1 MRPQFMRMAQQVAER
16 NLPGSRVLI
25 RKAVATLLSS
35 VLVLQPILLHAQSIT
50 PEASGSPSYRP
61 NIGAA
66 PNGVPLIDIVGPNSQ
81 GLSHNKYSNFNVGT
95 PGVILNNFDGEVGT
109 SKLGGATPGN
119 PNLTGKGSATVI
131 LNEVTSQNR
140 TALNGPTEVFGGRA
154 DVIIANPNGIT
165 CDGCGFINTPRA
177 TLTTGAPDIG
187 ADGSLNGFRVSNGDV
202 TFGRNG
208 ANFASGDGS
217 VDLFDVVS
225 RTIQIDGTI
234 YGHDLRLTAGQ
245 SKFDYA
251 TGEATALD
259 PNAGGPEFAIDG
271 SALGAMQA
279 GRIKM
284 VVTDKGA
291 GVRMRGDMA
300 ANTGELTLS
309 ADGKISIGKAS
320 GKGVNVSS
328 GQKVSVARVTSG
340 KAASLKG
347 KNGVAVETIDADE
360 GILIDGGI
368 GFVDATGMLSSGSDI
383 EIRAD
388 GTLQLQKTAA
398 SGPMTFLSR
407 AGSISVS
414 DTVTSGAALSLSA
427 SSGSVSGTNLLSKG
441 DIALLSGLDLGFSGL
456 VRSEGS
462 IQATAGTGIQYGGM
476 EANSS
481 VALSTLAG
489 VISLDKRTA
498 AGSDLR
504 IHQKAID
511 LSANRADLAAAG
523 TLFLDADTINLAN
536 SAMTFGGFDLAS
548 TYATNLTGTQLN
560 AVVSGGSG
568 TGNVSVSANGISI
581 NSATKLLAEKD
592 LTVTVPE
599 IQNSGQLAAGGDLR
613 INASGNLTNSATGL
627 IYAGDDA
634 VLYVGGV
641 LANNEGA
648 IIARDGLAIAGDSSG
663 TRTAKVINRSGLMS
677 ADQNLTIMTSN
688 LINEKVV
695 TPTYNTVGTSSTVD
709 AAYNTYSTGPYSGSG
724 PFVMYNG
731 VRFSVRFPSQ
741 HLYRE
746 VSEDRLTSAGSAQS
760 VIKAGGD
767 LSINTVDMSNS
778 YSSIEAGSGLQVVGT
793 GTLTNNGLQ
802 LQRKNSVYCNDPS
815 GCVYYPDVKVEWTE
829 TKSTGDTGGWEGSWT
844 YSVPRPNP
852 YGTRDASKDVGPGR
866 TVQSVESIGGVP
878 ATIRSGGVL
887 DIQGFA
893 TVNNSA
899 IAGSIADHVAVGAFT
914 PSTDP
919 TAVLN
924 NLTAAGALFTLG
936 TIPTPQAGGF
946 GGTIPEQSFLYETR
960 AAFVD
965 VSKFYGSSYFLNR
978 IGYQPDR
985 KVTFLGDAYFENQYI
1000 EQQHR
1005 LATGSGFTGKDSV
1018 SEIKQLLDNGAS
1030 YLGSRPRTFGEP
1042 LTAEEIAQLTQPIV
1056 IYVRQTV
1063 NGAEVLAPVLY
1074 LASNADRQSTAAG
1087 AVIAGNQVSVDA
1099 GLFANSGMVAS
1110 NQNLAVAASSVSSV
1124 SGTFASGGNMS
1135 IRGTDSVLLA
1145 NAKVNA
1151 SGNLALTSNGDIN
1164 ISAAERTTTTVFGGK
1179 RSSTTVV
1186 RTTSLGSE
1194 VSAGGSVMAQAGGNL
1209 NVLGSDINAG
1219 GTVGLKA
1226 AGDITIAEAQN
1237 LTTIDSVSR
1246 KKGGLFGSKKESK
1259 SHSETS
1265 TTVSSSIMG
1274 DKGISIESGS
1284 DTSISAS
1291 TLVAGTDK
1299 EKADIDV
1306 KAGGDIVVA
1315 SGKDTSSYNESSSS
1329 KGLFSKKSSSQQRY
1343 DENTAASQLYASGN
1357 INLKADEN
1365 AVISGSGINAG
1376 GNVGIEGN
1384 SVALLGAQ
1392 EQHASASSSK
1402 KSGLFAGSGG
1412 GFFSLWGK
1420 NEKEKSQA
1428 TELNSGTRV
1437 TGGTDVT
1444 LKARDTDVN
1453 IIGSSI
1459 MTGRDL
1465 TLEAARDVN
1474 VTPGAESSASLE
1486 KQRRSGFGFSF
1497 SSGDGSVS
1505 IGLGYGKSLDQTQQS
1520 SETNAKSVLFAGRDV
1535 SVSADRDANLQA
1547 AKATAAGSVTIDAK
1561 NNVNLLSAIDT
1572 TNYEHIHQE
1581 LFAGISLNLQ
1591 SKLLGVGQSLVAA
1604 GESMGGENGAYSIAP
1619 AALAAYRAYKALNN
1633 GGAAPSLSLTIGGT
1647 SQKTTQTASNST
1659 PVVTEIQSGSSTSIK
1674 AQDGSI
1680 AGHGVQIAA
1689 GAGLSSAS
1697 SGSVLLSAGKDIS
1710 LEGAKGS
1717 QSFNAHSTS
1726 ASASI
1731 GIDLTNGGPVGNAAY
1746 GKTKIGSETT
1756 FEVNSHVSGTGAV
1769 ALNSGN
1775 DTSLKG
1781 AVVSGNTVIANVGG
1795 DLKVESPQD
1804 TSTYRETG
1812 VSASGGFGAGGLSGG
1827 VSKSNVKGDYANVTE
1842 QSGFVAGSD
1851 GYHVSVGG
1859 GVDLKGGVI
1868 ASTAEK
1874 EKNSLTADHL
1884 TYSDVENTSKAS
1896 ASRVGVNLGPTG
1908 IPVPVVGQP
1917 VEEEDHGVA
1926 RATLTPG
1933 NLSLANQ
1940 TQDLA
1945 SLNTDL
1951 SNANSQVDPLH
1962 IARLKAKQQSA
1973 AALSELLNSG
1983 IGDLSEKLGLEEGS
1997 LAKTSLHT
2005 FAAAFVAATVG
2016 GDIGS
2021 AALAGALSEIA
2032 NGALQ
2037 DVLKA
2042 DPSLTPMQKS
2052 AITQWV
2058 AALVGAVA
2066 GGQAG
2071 AAAALDNV
2079 NHNFL
2084 THKQVEDLEEELRSC
2099 EASSDPA
2106 SCKTAVSTKY
2116 SQLDFEQEKQLDA
2129 CRSRECVE
2137 NLLGD
2142 LKDNPRLAYLD
2153 VLKLQELG
2161 VNEQLAQRL
2170 LAYQVMERWVTGD
2183 ATTFEQ
2189 RIMDV
2194 AAGVG
2199 YCEDHGGSNG
2209 CFLAGQAARYMS
2221 STVQEIA
2228 FGALGLPFAA
2238 AQSVQFRKI
2247 TTSDGKSVL
2256 VPDGYRP
2263 LSGAGAAGNDV
2274 GGLPA
2279 GFARVL
2285 DRDGNIV
2292 IADSRGNI
2300 FDSIDAL
2307 PVPTGQFSGKYNSN
2321 PKHDQVRPGVS
2332 PQPTN
2337 GETMLSQSVPV
2348 GGNSSARI
2356 GYDKGAREIV
2366 VFRKDSEST
2375 YHGYAVP
2382 AWNELRQSEKNALIR
2397 AGLFTSKGRPIE

>member
-35 VLVLQPILLHAQSIT
+35 VLVLQPILLQAQSIT

-81 GLSHNKYSNFNVGT
+81 GLSHNKYGNFNVGT

-140 TALNGPTEVFGGRA
+140 TALTGPTEVFGGRA

-202 TFGRNG
+202 TLGRNG

-251 TGEATALD
+251 TGVATALD

-320 GKGVNVSS
+320 GKGVSMSS

-347 KNGVAVETIDADE
+347 KNGVAVVTIDADE

-398 SGPMTFLSR
+398 SGPMTLLSR

-456 VRSEGS
+456 VRSEGN
-462 IQATAGTGIQYGGM
+462 IQATALTGIQYGGM
-476 EANSS
+476 EANGS

-536 SAMTFGGFDLAS
+536 STMTFGGFDLAS
-548 TYATNLTGTQLN
+548 TYATDLTGTQFN

-568 TGNVSVSANGISI
+568 TGTISVSANGVAM
-581 NSATKLLAEKD
+581 NSATKLLAEQN
-592 LTVTVPE
+592 LTLTVPE

-627 IYAGDDA
+627 IYAGEDA
-634 VLYVGGV
+634 ALFVGGV
-641 LANNEGA
+641 LANTEGA
-648 IIARDGLAIAGDSSG
+648 IIARGDLTIAGDSNG
-663 TRTAKVINRSGLMS
+663 TRTTKVINRSGLIS
-677 ADQNLTIMTSN
+677 AENDFAILTSN
-688 LINEKVV
+688 LINERA
-695 TPTYNTVGTSSTVD
+695 TAPTYSTIRISSAVD
-709 AAYNTYSTGPYSGSG
+709 SAYNTYSVGAYGGSG
-724 PFVMYNG
+724 PFI
-731 VRFSVRFPSQ
+731 Q
-741 HLYRE
+741 HNQTKYGIGFASPHVYRE
-746 VSEDRLTSAGSAQS
+746 VSEDRLTSAGSAES
-760 VIKAGGD
+760 LIKAGGNLAIDTID
-767 LSINTVDMSNS
+767 LSNS
-778 YSSIEAGSGLQVVGT
+778 YSSIEAGTGIKLTGLGT
-793 GTLTNNGLQ
+793 MTNAGVQ
-802 LQRKNSVYCNDPS
+802 LQRTSTVTCNDGG
-815 GCVYYPDVKVEWTE
+815 GCGHYAPIYYRWEETRPRGGDSSDVKTVGHSFAT
-829 TKSTGDTGGWEGSWT
+829 
-844 YSVPRPNP
+844 NP
-852 YGTRDASKDVGPGR
+852 FGIRDPSKDIGPGR
-866 TVQSVESIGGVP
+866 TIQSAESIGGVP
-878 ATIRSGGVL
+878 ATIRSGGAL
-887 DIQGFA
+887 DIEGFA

-899 IAGSIADHVAVGAFT
+899 MAGSIADHIVAGVFT

-919 TAVLN
+919 TSVLN

-936 TIPTPQAGGF
+936 TIPTPQSGGF
-946 GGTIPEQSFLYETR
+946 GGTIPGQSFLYETR

-978 IGYQPDR
+978 IGYQPGR

-1005 LATGSGFTGKDSV
+1005 LATGSGFTGRDSV

-1030 YLGSRPRTFGEP
+1030 YLRNRPRTFGEP

-1087 AVIAGNQVSVDA
+1087 ASIAGNQVSVDA

-1151 SGNLALTSNGDIN
+1151 SGDLGLTSNGDIN

-1246 KKGGLFGSKKESK
+1246 KKGGLFGGKKESR

-1291 TLVAGTDK
+1291 NLVAGTNE
-1299 EKADIDV
+1299 EKADIDI
-1306 KAGGDIVVA
+1306 KAGGDIIVA
-1315 SGKDTSSYNESSSS
+1315 SGKDTASYNESSSS

-1357 INLKADEN
+1357 INLKADGN
-1365 AVISGSGINAG
+1365 AVISGSGVSAEENIS
-1376 GNVGIEGN
+1376 IEGD

-1437 TGGTDVT
+1437 MGGTDVT

-1505 IGLGYGKSLDQTQQS
+1505 IGLGYGKSLDQTSQS

-1547 AKATAAGSVTIDAK
+1547 AKATAAGSVAIDAK

-1604 GESMGGENGAYSIAP
+1604 GESMGGENGAYRLAP

-1659 PVVTEIQSGSSTSIK
+1659 PVVTEIQSGSSTSIV

-1827 VSKSNVKGDYANVTE
+1827 VNKSNVKGDYANVTE

-1951 SNANSQVDPLH
+1951 SNANSQVDPLN
-1962 IARLKAKQQSA
+1962 IARLKAKQQGA

-2032 NGALQ
+2032 NGTLQ
-2037 DVLKA
+2037 DVLEA
-2042 DPSLTPMQKS
+2042 DPTLTPAQKS
-2052 AITQWV
+2052 AITQWAAAIVGV
-2058 AALVGAVA
+2058 AT

-2079 NHNFL
+2079 NYNYLNHEDNERL
-2084 THKQVEDLEEELRSC
+2084 TKAKL
-2099 EASSDPA
+2099 
-2106 SCKTAVSTKY
+2106 
-2116 SQLDFEQEKQLDA
+2116 A
-2129 CRSRECVE
+2129 C
-2137 NLLGD
+2137 
-2142 LKDNPRLAYLD
+2142 
-2153 VLKLQELG
+2153 Q
-2161 VNEQLAQRL
+2161 Q
-2170 LAYQVMERWVTGD
+2170 
-2183 ATTFEQ
+2183 
-2189 RIMDV
+2189 
-2194 AAGVG
+2194 
-2199 YCEDHGGSNG
+2199 GS
-2209 CFLAGQAARYMS
+2209 QAACS
-2221 STVQEIA
+2221 EQASLEKKDADQ
-2228 FGALGLPFAA
+2228 
-2238 AQSVQFRKI
+2238 QSKYLACKK
-2247 TTSDGKSVL
+2247 T
-2256 VPDGYRP
+2256 GY
-2263 LSGAGAAGNDV
+2263 GAAGCGAVFNDV
-2274 GGLPA
+2274 LAALSSYSGIAPFTMSGEDRMALLNSNGNVDQIVKILAPYGTESLPEQKQNELVTLINYLTADPTGLSASPYFLNKLASGDSTALVQIIGLIAKNPALYGLGKLSSGDGTTGFKVPADWKPA
-2279 GFARVL
+2279 GGVGAQINTPKGFKSYVNA
-2285 DRDGNIV
+2285 DGEIV
-2292 IADSRGNI
+2292 
-2300 FDSIDAL
+2300 
-2307 PVPTGQFSGKYNSN
+2307 
-2321 PKHDQVRPGVS
+2321 HVS
-2332 PQPTN
+2332 PQGLVYGYDRKFGNRVEHVLDHTSATPKYPKNGPHTVFNVTGEKALALVDEAWALRRKPLANDPVSFVVPMGRIVGTN
-2337 GETMLSQSVPV
+2337 GETRVQIVVSKV
-2348 GGNSSARI
+2348 GGN
-2356 GYDKGAREIV
+2356 EITT
-2366 VFRKDSEST
+2366 S
-2375 YHGYAVP
+2375 YPVP
-2382 AWNELRQSEKNALIR
+2382 
-2397 AGLFTSKGRPIE
+2397 

>member
-1 MRPQFMRMAQQVAER
+1 MRMAQQVAER

-35 VLVLQPILLHAQSIT
+35 VLVLQPVLLHAQSVT
-50 PEASGSPSYRP
+50 PEAGGSPSYRP
-61 NIGAA
+61 TIGAA

-81 GLSHNKYSNFNVGT
+81 GLSHNKYGTFNVGT

-165 CDGCGFINTPRA
+165 CNGCGFINTPRA

-234 YGHDLRLTAGQ
+234 YGQDLRLTAGQ

-328 GQKVSVARVTSG
+328 GQKVSAARIASG

-368 GFVDATGMLSSGSDI
+368 SFIDATGMLSSGAGID
-383 EIRAD
+383 IRAD
-388 GTLQLQKTAA
+388 GTLQLQQATAA
-398 SGPMTFLSR
+398 GSMTFLSR

-414 DTVTSGAALSLSA
+414 DLVTSGAELSLTA

-456 VRSEGS
+456 VRSEGNV
-462 IQATAGTGIQYGGM
+462 QATAGTGIQYGGM
-476 EANSS
+476 EANGNI
-481 VALSTLAG
+481 ALSSLAG
-489 VISLDKRTA
+489 VITLDKRTA
-498 AGSDLR
+498 AGGDLR
-504 IHQKAID
+504 IQQKNID
-511 LSANRADLAAAG
+511 LSANRADLAASG
-523 TLFLDADTINLAN
+523 TLFLGADTINLAN
-536 SAMTFGGFDLAS
+536 SIMTFGGFDLAS
-548 TYATNLTGTQLN
+548 TYATDLTGAQLN
-560 AVVSGGSG
+560 AVSDGAG
-568 TGNVSVSANGISI
+568 TGNIAVSANNVAI
-581 NSATKLLAEKD
+581 NSTTKLLAAND
-592 LTVTVPE
+592 LTLTVPE

-613 INASGNLTNSATGL
+613 INASGNLTNNATGL

-634 VLYVGGV
+634 ALYVGGV
-641 LANNEGA
+641 LANEQGA
-648 IIARDGLAIAGDSSG
+648 IIARGDLTFAGDSGG
-663 TRTAKVINRSGLMS
+663 TRNAKVVNRSGSMS
-677 ADQNLTIMTSN
+677 ADQNLTIITSN
-688 LINEKVV
+688 LVNERAIA
-695 TPTYNTVGTSSTVD
+695 PTYSTVTVSNAVD
-709 AAYNTYSTGPYSGSG
+709 PAYNTYSRHSAYGPGDAYSGTG
-724 PFVMYNG
+724 AG
-731 VRFSVRFPSQ
+731 VPNA
-741 HLYRE
+741 YRE

-760 VIKAGGD
+760 LIKAGGD
-767 LSINTVDMSNS
+767 LMIDTVDMANT
-778 YSSIEAGSGLQVVGT
+778 YSSIEAGGRLKLAGS
-793 GTLTNNGLQ
+793 GTLANNGLQ
-802 LQRKNSVYCNDPS
+802 LQRKNSLYCYNQS
-815 GCVYYPDVKVEWTE
+815 GCFHYPSVVISWTE
-829 TKSTGDTGGWEGSWT
+829 TKSTGDSGGWEGSWT
-844 YSVPRPNP
+844 NSISYANP
-852 YGTRDASKDVGPGR
+852 YGTRDPAKDVGPGR
-866 TVQSVESIGGVP
+866 TVQSVVSIGGVP
-878 ATIRSGGVL
+878 STIRSGGAL
-887 DIQGFA
+887 DIEGFA

-899 IAGSIADHVAVGAFT
+899 MAGSIADHIAVGAFT

-936 TIPTPQAGGF
+936 TIPTPQSGGF
-946 GGTIPEQSFLYETR
+946 GGTVPGQSFLYETR

-985 KVTFLGDAYFENQYI
+985 KVPFLGDAYFENQYI

-1005 LATGSGFTGKDSV
+1005 LATGTGLTGKDSV

-1030 YLGSRPRTFGEP
+1030 YLSNRPRTFGEP

-1056 IYVRQTV
+1056 IYVRQSV

-1087 AVIAGNQVSVDA
+1087 AVIAGNHVSVDA
-1099 GLFANSGMVAS
+1099 RLFANSGMVAS
-1110 NQNLAVAASSVSSV
+1110 NHNLAVAASSVSSV

-1151 SGNLALTSNGDIN
+1151 TGDLALTSNGDIN
-1164 ISAAERTTTTVFGGK
+1164 ISAAERTKTTVFSGK

-1194 VSAGGSVMAQAGGNL
+1194 ISAGGSVTAQSGGNL
-1209 NVLGSDINAG
+1209 NVLGSDIDAR

-1226 AGDITIAEAQN
+1226 AGDITIAEAQD
-1237 LTTIDSVSR
+1237 LTTIDSMSR
-1246 KKGGLFGSKKESK
+1246 KKGGLFGGKKESK

-1265 TTVSSSIMG
+1265 TAVSSSIMG

-1291 TLVAGTDK
+1291 SLVAGTDK
-1299 EKADIDV
+1299 EKADINV
-1306 KAGGDIVVA
+1306 KAGGDIIVA
-1315 SGKDTSSYNESSSS
+1315 SGKDTSAYNESSSS

-1343 DENTAASQLYASGN
+1343 DEDTAASQLIASGN
-1357 INLKADEN
+1357 INLKADGN
-1365 AVISGSGINAG
+1365 AVISGSGVSAG
-1376 GNVGIEGN
+1376 EKVSIEGD
-1384 SVALLGAQ
+1384 SVALMGAQ

-1420 NEKEKSQA
+1420 NEKEMSQA

-1437 TGGTDVT
+1437 MGGTDVT
-1444 LKARDTDVN
+1444 LKARGTDVN

-1520 SETNAKSVLFAGRDV
+1520 SETNAKSVLFAGRDL
-1535 SVSADRDANLQA
+1535 SVTADRDANLQA
-1547 AKATAAGSVTIDAK
+1547 AKATAGGSVAIDAK

-1581 LFAGISLNLQ
+1581 LFAGVSLNLQ
-1591 SKLLGVGQSLVAA
+1591 SKLLGVGQSLAAA
-1604 GESMGGENGAYSIAP
+1604 GEGLGGESGAYSIAP
-1619 AALAAYRAYKALNN
+1619 AALAAYRGYKALNN

-1647 SQKTTQTASNST
+1647 SQKTTQTASNSK
-1659 PVVTEIQSGSSTSIK
+1659 PVVTEIQSGSSTSIMAK
-1674 AQDGSI
+1674 DGSI

-1689 GAGLSSAS
+1689 GAGLSNSSSA
-1697 SGSVLLSAGKDIS
+1697 SVLLSAGKDIS

-1717 QSFNAHSTS
+1717 QSFNANSTS
-1726 ASASI
+1726 ASVGV

-1746 GKTKIGSETT
+1746 GRTKIGSETT

-1775 DTSLKG
+1775 DTTLKG
-1781 AVVSGNTVIANVGG
+1781 AVVSGSTVIGNVGG
-1795 DLKVESPQD
+1795 DFKVESPQN

-1812 VSASGGFGAGGLSGG
+1812 LSASAGFGAGGLSGG

-1842 QSGFVAGSD
+1842 QSGIVAGTD
-1851 GYHVSVGG
+1851 GYHVAVGG

-1874 EKNSLTADHL
+1874 EKNSLLADHL

-1917 VEEEDHGVA
+1917 VKEEDHGVA

-1951 SNANSQVDPLH
+1951 SNANSQVDPLN

-1983 IGDLSEKLGLEEGS
+1983 IGDLSEKLGLKEGS
-1997 LAKTSLHT
+1997 LAKASLHT

-2037 DVLKA
+2037 DVLKT
-2042 DPSLTPMQKS
+2042 DPNLTPAQKN

-2058 AALVGAVA
+2058 AALVGAAA

-2079 NHNFL
+2079 NYNYLNHEDNERLARAKLSCQRGSQEACSEQAALERKDWEQQTKYLACRATGYGGDGCGQVLQDVMSALSSYSGLAPFFLSDEDRMAMMDANGNVDQIVKILAPYGAAKLTERKQSELVSLINILTGDFTGITATPYLLDKLAKGDPTALITIVGILSRNPALSGLGKTSGKDAFLDSVTASGDSVYHNAMSTAVGDDLATMRNFENAVNTGKGHNVIVHGSLRYDELGGIPTVNGKL
-2084 THKQVEDLEEELRSC
+2084 TNPAQIAEAVRSNPNYVQGAPVC
-2099 EASSDPA
+2099 FA
-2106 SCKTAVSTKY
+2106 SCWSGSSGSA
-2116 SQLDFEQEKQLDA
+2116 QHLADA
-2129 CRSRECVE
+2129 
-2137 NLLGD
+2137 LGAPVYAPTRPVAWSG
-2142 LKDNPRLAYLD
+2142 KN
-2153 VLKLQELG
+2153 
-2161 VNEQLAQRL
+2161 NN
-2170 LAYQVMERWVTGD
+2170 WVFDTD
-2183 ATTFEQ
+2183 IF
-2189 RIMDV
+2189 
-2194 AAGVG
+2194 
-2199 YCEDHGGSNG
+2199 GSNVPH
-2209 CFLAGQAARYMS
+2209 A
-2221 STVQEIA
+2221 EIKPGWKT
-2228 FGALGLPFAA
+2228 F
-2238 AQSVQFRKI
+2238 
-2247 TTSDGKSVL
+2247 
-2256 VPDGYRP
+2256 Y
-2263 LSGAGAAGNDV
+2263 
-2274 GGLPA
+2274 
-2279 GFARVL
+2279 
-2285 DRDGNIV
+2285 
-2292 IADSRGNI
+2292 
-2300 FDSIDAL
+2300 
-2307 PVPTGQFSGKYNSN
+2307 PTK
-2321 PKHDQVRPGVS
+2321 
-2332 PQPTN
+2332 
-2337 GETMLSQSVPV
+2337 E
-2348 GGNSSARI
+2348 
-2356 GYDKGAREIV
+2356 
-2366 VFRKDSEST
+2366 
-2375 YHGYAVP
+2375 
-2382 AWNELRQSEKNALIR
+2382 
-2397 AGLFTSKGRPIE
+2397 

>member
-16 NLPGSRVLI
+16 NLPNSRVLI

-35 VLVLQPILLHAQSIT
+35 VLVLQPVLLHAQSVT
-50 PEASGSPSYRP
+50 PEAGGSPSYRP
-61 NIGAA
+61 TIGAA

-81 GLSHNKYSNFNVGT
+81 GLSHNKYGNFNVGT

-187 ADGSLNGFRVSNGDV
+187 ADGSLNGFRVSTGDV

-208 ANFASGDGS
+208 ANFASGDGA

-234 YGHDLRLTAGQ
+234 YGQDLRLAAGQ

-251 TGEATALD
+251 TGEAIALD

-284 VVTDKGA
+284 VVTDRGA

-300 ANTGELTLS
+300 ANVGELTLS

-320 GKGVNVSS
+320 GKGVIVSS
-328 GQKVSVARVTSG
+328 GQKVSAARIASG

-368 GFVDATGMLSSGSDI
+368 GFIDATGILSSGSDI

-388 GTLQLQKTAA
+388 GTLQLQQATA
-398 SGPMTFLSR
+398 SGSMTLLSR
-407 AGSISVS
+407 AGSISVA
-414 DTVTSGAALSLSA
+414 DKLTSGAGLSLSA
-427 SSGSVSGTNLLSKG
+427 SSGSVGGTTLLSKG

-456 VRSEGS
+456 VRSEGNV
-462 IQATAGTGIQYGGM
+462 QAMAGTGIQYGGM
-476 EANSS
+476 EANGNI
-481 VALSTLAG
+481 ALSSLAG

-498 AGSDLR
+498 AGGDLR
-504 IHQKAID
+504 IQQKNID
-511 LSANRADLAAAG
+511 LSANRADLAATG
-523 TLFLDADTINLAN
+523 TLFLGADTINFAN
-536 SAMTFGGFDLAS
+536 STMTFGGFDLAS
-548 TYATNLTGTQLN
+548 TYATDLTGTELN

-568 TGNVSVSANGISI
+568 TGNVSVSANSVVM
-581 NSATKLLAEKD
+581 NSATKLLAEQD
-592 LTVTVPE
+592 LTLTVPE
-599 IQNSGQLAAGGDLR
+599 IQNSGQLAAGGDLT
-613 INASGNLTNSATGL
+613 INASGTLTNNSTGL
-627 IYAGDDA
+627 IYAGDNA
-634 VLYVGGV
+634 ALYIGGV
-641 LANNEGA
+641 LSNEEGA
-648 IIARDGLAIAGDSSG
+648 IIARGDLIIAGDSGS
-663 TRTAKVINRSGLMS
+663 TRTAKVINRSGLIS
-677 ADQNLTIMTSN
+677 ANKDFTILTSN
-688 LINEKVV
+688 LINERTIAPTFSSVV
-695 TPTYNTVGTSSTVD
+695 LSNAVD
-709 AAYNTYSTGPYSGSG
+709 SAYNTYSTGAYGGSG
-724 PFVMYNG
+724 PFI
-731 VRFSVRFPSQ
+731 Q
-741 HLYRE
+741 HNQTKYGIGFASPHVYRE
-746 VSEDRLTSAGSAQS
+746 VSEDRLTSAGSAEAL
-760 VIKAGGD
+760 IKAGGSLAIDTID
-767 LSINTVDMSNS
+767 LSNS
-778 YSSIEAGSGLQVVGT
+778 HSSIEAGTGIKLTGLGT
-793 GTLTNNGLQ
+793 MTNAGVQ
-802 LQRKNSVYCNDPS
+802 LQRTSTVTCNDGG
-815 GCVYYPDVKVEWTE
+815 GCGHYAPIYYRWEESYPR
-829 TKSTGDTGGWEGSWT
+829 GGESSDRVVVGHS
-844 YSVPRPNP
+844 YAKNP
-852 YGTRDASKDVGPGR
+852 FGTRDASKDIGPGR
-866 TVQSVESIGGVP
+866 TIQSAESIGGVP
-878 ATIRSGGVL
+878 ATIRSGGAL
-887 DIQGFA
+887 DIEGFA
-893 TVNNSA
+893 TVNNSTM
-899 IAGSIADHVAVGAFT
+899 AGSIADHIAVGAFT

-936 TIPTPQAGGF
+936 TIPTPQSGGF
-946 GGTIPEQSFLYETR
+946 GGTIPGQSFLYETR

-985 KVTFLGDAYFENQYI
+985 KVPFLGDAYFENQYI

-1005 LATGSGFTGKDSV
+1005 LATGSGFTGRDSV

-1030 YLGSRPRTFGEP
+1030 YLSNRPRTFGEP

-1056 IYVRQTV
+1056 IYVRQSM
-1063 NGAEVLAPVLY
+1063 NGSEVLAPVLY

-1099 GLFANSGMVAS
+1099 GLFANSGTVAS
-1110 NQNLAVAASSVSSV
+1110 TQNLAVAASSVSSV

-1151 SGNLALTSNGDIN
+1151 TGDLALTSNGDIN
-1164 ISAAERTTTTVFGGK
+1164 ISVAERTTTTVFSGK

-1194 VSAGGSVMAQAGGNL
+1194 ISVGGTVTAQSGGNL
-1209 NVLGSDINAG
+1209 HVLGSDIDAR

-1226 AGDITIAEAQN
+1226 AGDITIAEAQD
-1237 LTTIDSVSR
+1237 LTTIDSMSR
-1246 KKGGLFGSKKESK
+1246 KKGGLFGGKKESK

-1265 TTVSSSIMG
+1265 TSIGSSIMG

-1284 DTSISAS
+1284 DTSLSAS
-1291 TLVAGTDK
+1291 SLIAGTDK
-1299 EKADIDV
+1299 EKANINV

-1315 SGKDTSSYNESSSS
+1315 SGKDTSAYNESSSS
-1329 KGLFSKKSSSQQRY
+1329 KGLFSKKSSSHQRY
-1343 DENTAASQLYASGN
+1343 DEDTASSQLYASGN
-1357 INLKADEN
+1357 INLTADGN
-1365 AVISGSGINAG
+1365 AVISGSGVNAG
-1376 GNVGIEGN
+1376 DKVSIEGD

-1392 EQHASASSSK
+1392 EKHASASSSK

-1437 TGGTDVT
+1437 MGGTDVT

-1453 IIGSSI
+1453 IMGSSI

-1486 KQRRSGFGFSF
+1486 KQRRSGFGLSF

-1520 SETNAKSVLFAGRDV
+1520 SETNAKSVLFAGRDL
-1535 SVSADRDANLQA
+1535 SISADRDANLQA
-1547 AKATAAGSVTIDAK
+1547 AKATAGGSVAIDAK

-1581 LFAGISLNLQ
+1581 LFAGISLKLQ

-1633 GGAAPSLSLTIGGT
+1633 GGAAPSLSLTIGGS
-1647 SQKTTQTASNST
+1647 SQKTVQTATNST
-1659 PVVTEIQSGSSTSIK
+1659 PVVTEIQSGSSTSIV

-1680 AGHGVQIAA
+1680 TGHGVQIAA

-1717 QSFNAHSTS
+1717 QSFNSNSTS
-1726 ASASI
+1726 ASAGI

-1746 GKTKIGSETT
+1746 GKTKIGSDTT
-1756 FEVNSHVSGTGAV
+1756 FEVNSHVSGTGVV

-1775 DTSLKG
+1775 DTTLKG
-1781 AVVSGNTVIANVGG
+1781 AVVSGSTVIANVEG

-1804 TSTYRETG
+1804 ISTYRETG
-1812 VSASGGFGAGGLSGG
+1812 VSASAGFGAGSLSGG
-1827 VSKSNVKGDYANVTE
+1827 VSKSNVNGDYANVTE
-1842 QSGFVAGSD
+1842 QSGIVAGYG
-1851 GYHVSVGG
+1851 GYHVTAGG

-1868 ASTAEK
+1868 ASTAEE

-1896 ASRVGVNLGPTG
+1896 ASRVGVSLGPTG

-1933 NLSLANQ
+1933 NRSLANQ

-1951 SNANSQVDPLH
+1951 SNANSQVDPLN

-1983 IGDLSEKLGLEEGS
+1983 IGDLSQELGLEEGS
-1997 LAKTSLHT
+1997 LAKASLHT

-2016 GDIGS
+2016 GDVGS

-2042 DPSLTPMQKS
+2042 DPSLTPTQKS

-2058 AALVGAVA
+2058 AAIVGAAA
-2066 GGQAG
+2066 GGEAG
-2071 AAAALDNV
+2071 AAAGLDNV
-2079 NHNFL
+2079 NHNYLYHQEQMLREKAKQELARCESDNACSESKHGFL
-2084 THKQVEDLEEELRSC
+2084 KEQIAHWDELDRIRDKNLIGACDSNPSGTAC
-2099 EASSDPA
+2099 LSAVTDALKAAEYLRDAADPA
-2106 SCKTAVSTKY
+2106 LNPLSILPGGYADLALRLKDGSFGGLSNQELATAVYAERLKIISTLSAYPESVK
-2116 SQLDFEQEKQLDA
+2116 SALGAEANKAIINAALSVLTFGISEKLRVRQLEKSINIENGDRTYKFVSIDKKIYDQLNERGWTAQDIRDA
-2129 CRSRECVE
+2129 VNRPPIGTSVDKRSASKAPDGISRNDTATVYGSKEGYIVINDRTGE
-2137 NLLGD
+2137 IVQLGD
-2142 LKDNPRLAYLD
+2142 KTP
-2153 VLKLQELG
+2153 G
-2161 VNEQLAQRL
+2161 
-2170 LAYQVMERWVTGD
+2170 
-2183 ATTFEQ
+2183 
-2189 RIMDV
+2189 
-2194 AAGVG
+2194 
-2199 YCEDHGGSNG
+2199 NG
-2209 CFLAGQAARYMS
+2209 WS
-2221 STVQEIA
+2221 
-2228 FGALGLPFAA
+2228 P
-2238 AQSVQFRKI
+2238 
-2247 TTSDGKSVL
+2247 
-2256 VPDGYRP
+2256 
-2263 LSGAGAAGNDV
+2263 
-2274 GGLPA
+2274 
-2279 GFARVL
+2279 
-2285 DRDGNIV
+2285 
-2292 IADSRGNI
+2292 DSRI
-2300 FDSIDAL
+2300 
-2307 PVPTGQFSGKYNSN
+2307 K
-2321 PKHDQVRPGVS
+2321 
-2332 PQPTN
+2332 
-2337 GETMLSQSVPV
+2337 
-2348 GGNSSARI
+2348 
-2356 GYDKGAREIV
+2356 
-2366 VFRKDSEST
+2366 
-2375 YHGYAVP
+2375 
-2382 AWNELRQSEKNALIR
+2382 WN
-2397 AGLFTSKGRPIE
+2397 

>member
-35 VLVLQPILLHAQSIT
+35 VLVLQPVLLHAQSIT
-50 PEASGSPSYRP
+50 PEAGGSPSYRP

-81 GLSHNKYSNFNVGT
+81 GLSHNKYGNFNVGT
-95 PGVILNNFDGEVGT
+95 TGVILNNFDGEVGT

-140 TALNGPTEVFGGRA
+140 TALTGPTEVFGGRA

-202 TFGRNG
+202 TLGRNG

-251 TGEATALD
+251 TGVATALD

-320 GKGVNVSS
+320 GKGVSMSS

-347 KNGVAVETIDADE
+347 KNGVAVVTIDADE

-368 GFVDATGMLSSGSDI
+368 GFVDATGILSSGSDI

-388 GTLQLQKTAA
+388 GTLQLQQATA
-398 SGPMTFLSR
+398 SGSMTLLSR
-407 AGSISVS
+407 AGSISVA
-414 DTVTSGAALSLSA
+414 DKLTSGAGLSLSA
-427 SSGSVSGTNLLSKG
+427 SSGSVGGTTLLSKG

-456 VRSEGS
+456 VRSEGNV
-462 IQATAGTGIQYGGM
+462 QAMAGTGIQYGGM
-476 EANSS
+476 EANGNI
-481 VALSTLAG
+481 ALSSLAG

-498 AGSDLR
+498 AGGDLR
-504 IHQKAID
+504 IQQKNID
-511 LSANRADLAAAG
+511 LSANRADLAATG
-523 TLFLDADTINLAN
+523 TLFLGADTINFAN
-536 SAMTFGGFDLAS
+536 STMTFGGFDLAS
-548 TYATNLTGTQLN
+548 TYATDLTGTELN

-568 TGNVSVSANGISI
+568 TGNVSVSANSVVM
-581 NSATKLLAEKD
+581 NSATKLLAEQD
-592 LTVTVPE
+592 LTLTVPE
-599 IQNSGQLAAGGDLR
+599 IQNSGQLAAGGDLT
-613 INASGNLTNSATGL
+613 INASGTLTNNSTGL
-627 IYAGDDA
+627 IYAGDNA
-634 VLYVGGV
+634 ALYIGGV
-641 LANNEGA
+641 LSNEEGA
-648 IIARDGLAIAGDSSG
+648 IIARGDLIIAGDSGS
-663 TRTAKVINRSGLMS
+663 TRTAKVINRSGLIS
-677 ADQNLTIMTSN
+677 ANKDFTILTSN
-688 LINEKVV
+688 LINERTIAPTFSSVV
-695 TPTYNTVGTSSTVD
+695 LSNAVD
-709 AAYNTYSTGPYSGSG
+709 SAYNTYSTGAYGGSG
-724 PFVMYNG
+724 PFI
-731 VRFSVRFPSQ
+731 Q
-741 HLYRE
+741 HNQTKYGIGFASPHVYRE
-746 VSEDRLTSAGSAQS
+746 VSEDRLTSAGSAEAL
-760 VIKAGGD
+760 IKAGGSLAIDTID
-767 LSINTVDMSNS
+767 LSNS
-778 YSSIEAGSGLQVVGT
+778 HSSIEAGTGIKLTGLGT
-793 GTLTNNGLQ
+793 MTNAGVQ
-802 LQRKNSVYCNDPS
+802 LQRTSTVTCNDGG
-815 GCVYYPDVKVEWTE
+815 GCGHYAPIYYRWEESYPR
-829 TKSTGDTGGWEGSWT
+829 GGESSDRVVVGHS
-844 YSVPRPNP
+844 YAKNP
-852 YGTRDASKDVGPGR
+852 FGTRDASKDIGPGR
-866 TVQSVESIGGVP
+866 TIQSAESIGGVP
-878 ATIRSGGVL
+878 ATIRSGGAL
-887 DIQGFA
+887 DIEGFA

-899 IAGSIADHVAVGAFT
+899 MAGSIADHIAVGAFT

-936 TIPTPQAGGF
+936 TIPTPQSGGF
-946 GGTIPEQSFLYETR
+946 GGTIPGQSFLYETR

-978 IGYQPDR
+978 VGYQPDR
-985 KVTFLGDAYFENQYI
+985 KVPFLGDAYFENQYI

-1005 LATGSGFTGKDSV
+1005 LATGSGFTGRDSV

-1030 YLGSRPRTFGEP
+1030 YLSNRPRTFGEP
-1042 LTAEEIAQLTQPIV
+1042 LTAEEIAQLTQSIV
-1056 IYVRQTV
+1056 IYVRQSV

-1110 NQNLAVAASSVSSV
+1110 NHNLAVAASSVSSV

-1151 SGNLALTSNGDIN
+1151 TGDLALTSNGDIN
-1164 ISAAERTTTTVFGGK
+1164 ISAAERTTTTVFSGK

-1194 VSAGGSVMAQAGGNL
+1194 ISAGGSVTAQSGGNL
-1209 NVLGSDINAG
+1209 NVLGSDIDAR

-1226 AGDITIAEAQN
+1226 AGDITIAEAQD
-1237 LTTIDSVSR
+1237 LTTIDSMSR
-1246 KKGGLFGSKKESK
+1246 KKGGLFGGKKESK

-1265 TTVSSSIMG
+1265 TAVSSSIMG

-1291 TLVAGTDK
+1291 SIAAVTDK
-1299 EKADIDV
+1299 EKADINV
-1306 KAGGDIVVA
+1306 KAGGDIIVA
-1315 SGKDTSSYNESSSS
+1315 SGKDTSTYNESSSS

-1343 DENTAASQLYASGN
+1343 DEDTAASQLIASGN
-1357 INLKADEN
+1357 IDLKADGN
-1365 AVISGSGINAG
+1365 AVISGSGVSAEE
-1376 GNVGIEGN
+1376 NVSIEGD

-1437 TGGTDVT
+1437 MGGTDVT

-1505 IGLGYGKSLDQTQQS
+1505 IGLGYGKSLDQTSQS

-1547 AKATAAGSVTIDAK
+1547 AKATAAGSVAIDAK
-1561 NNVNLLSAIDT
+1561 NNINLLSAIDT

-1604 GESMGGENGAYSIAP
+1604 GESMGGENGAYRLAP

-1659 PVVTEIQSGSSTSIK
+1659 PVVTEIQSGSSTSIV

-1951 SNANSQVDPLH
+1951 SNANSQVDPLN

-1983 IGDLSEKLGLEEGS
+1983 IGDISQKINLDEGS
-1997 LAKTSLHT
+1997 PAKVALHT
-2005 FAAAFVAATVG
+2005 LAAAVVAATAG
-2016 GDIGS
+2016 GEIGS

-2032 NGALQ
+2032 NSGLQ
-2037 DVLKA
+2037 SILKA
-2042 DPSLTPMQKS
+2042 DPNLTDAQKNAISL
-2052 AITQWV
+2052 WV
-2058 AALVGAVA
+2058 AAAVGAAVN
-2066 GGQAG
+2066 GQAG
-2071 AAAALDNV
+2071 AAAAVDNV
-2079 NHNFL
+2079 NYNYLNHSEIL
-2084 THKQVEDLEEELRSC
+2084 ALKKATD
-2099 EASSDPA
+2099 
-2106 SCKTAVSTKY
+2106 
-2116 SQLDFEQEKQLDA
+2116 
-2129 CRSRECVE
+2129 EC
-2137 NLLGD
+2137 
-2142 LKDNPRLAYLD
+2142 Y
-2153 VLKLQELG
+2153 
-2161 VNEQLAQRL
+2161 
-2170 LAYQVMERWVTGD
+2170 
-2183 ATTFEQ
+2183 
-2189 RIMDV
+2189 
-2194 AAGVG
+2194 
-2199 YCEDHGGSNG
+2199 GGSKEACERAVTLNALDQARDKHLREV
-2209 CFLAGQAARYMS
+2209 CSAGGDGEACKAA
-2221 STVQEIA
+2221 V
-2228 FGALGLPFAA
+2228 
-2238 AQSVQFRKI
+2238 
-2247 TTSDGKSVL
+2247 
-2256 VPDGYRP
+2256 
-2263 LSGAGAAGNDV
+2263 
-2274 GGLPA
+2274 
-2279 GFARVL
+2279 
-2285 DRDGNIV
+2285 
-2292 IADSRGNI
+2292 
-2300 FDSIDAL
+2300 
-2307 PVPTGQFSGKYNSN
+2307 
-2321 PKHDQVRPGVS
+2321 
-2332 PQPTN
+2332 
-2337 GETMLSQSVPV
+2337 
-2348 GGNSSARI
+2348 
-2356 GYDKGAREIV
+2356 
-2366 VFRKDSEST
+2366 KD
-2375 YHGYAVP
+2375 
-2382 AWNELRQSEKNALIR
+2382 LRQSLATLYGNNQDLDAVSIRWIELYQRSMGDDLSDPTGGKREMLSIIAGAMLGGGLGTVPKNTSGSLTKTRLIDELLNR
-2397 AGLFTSKGRPIE
+2397 GAKITPENVIDIKKLPDGRIVWLESGKATGPRPAGLKHIIADHGSEFAGKGISEADIPDAIFTALRDGKIVDYQGQGMGRPVYEYSYKGKTQYTAITVSENGFIVGANPKSGP

>member
-50 PEASGSPSYRP
+50 PEASGSQSYRP

-81 GLSHNKYSNFNVGT
+81 GLSHNKYGNFNVGT

-187 ADGSLNGFRVSNGDV
+187 GDGNLSGFRVSNGDV

-234 YGHDLRLTAGQ
+234 YGQDLRLTAGQ

-360 GILIDGGI
+360 GILLDGGI
-368 GFVDATGMLSSGSDI
+368 GIVDATGMLSSGSDI

-388 GTLQLQKTAA
+388 GTLQIQKAAA

-407 AGSISVS
+407 AGAISVL
-414 DTVTSGAALSLSA
+414 DTVTSGATLSLSA

-456 VRSEGS
+456 VRSEGN
-462 IQATAGTGIQYGGM
+462 IQATALTGIQYGGM
-476 EANSS
+476 EANGS

-536 SAMTFGGFDLAS
+536 STMTFGGFDLAS
-548 TYATNLTGTQLN
+548 TYATDLAGTHLN

-568 TGNVSVSANGISI
+568 TGNMSLSANGISI

-627 IYAGDDA
+627 IYAGGNA
-634 VLYVGGV
+634 ALYVGGV
-641 LANNEGA
+641 LANDESA
-648 IIARDGLAIAGDSSG
+648 IIARSDLIIAANAQGQQN
-663 TRTAKVINRSGLMS
+663 TKVLNRSGIIS
-677 ADQNLTIMTSN
+677 ADHDISIVTANLV
-688 LINEKVV
+688 NESVLA
-695 TPTYNTVGTSSTVD
+695 PTYSNQTTGNTVVSAYDTYQPSVCYYACASSFWVIGRNFDIGSPSHHVTRTV
-709 AAYNTYSTGPYSGSG
+709 T
-724 PFVMYNG
+724 
-731 VRFSVRFPSQ
+731 
-741 HLYRE
+741 
-746 VSEDRLTSAGSAQS
+746 EDRLMSQGGPKA
-760 VIKAGGD
+760 VIKAGHD
-767 LSINTVDMSNS
+767 LSINTIDMINA
-778 YSSIEAGSGLQVVGT
+778 YSSIEAGSALSLGGT
-793 GTLTNNGLQ
+793 GTLTNTGLQ
-802 LQRKNSVYCNDPS
+802 LQRTTSLYCYDQG
-815 GCVYYPDVKVEWTE
+815 GCAYYPNIVFTSVE
-829 TKSTGDTGGWEGSWT
+829 TKSTGNTGGWEGT
-844 YSVPRPNP
+844 YTISTTQGNHL
-852 YGTRDASKDVGPGR
+852 GTRDPSKDIGPGR
-866 TVQSVESIGGVP
+866 TVESVVSIGGVP
-878 ATIRSGGVL
+878 ATIRSGGTL
-887 DIQGFA
+887 DVQGFS

-899 IAGSIADHVAVGAFT
+899 IAGSIADHIAVGAFT

-924 NLTAAGALFTLG
+924 NLTAAGAFFTLG
-936 TIPTPQAGGF
+936 TIPTPQSGGF
-946 GGTIPEQSFLYETR
+946 GGTTPAQSFLYETR

-1030 YLGSRPRTFGEP
+1030 YLSSRPRTFGEP

-1063 NGAEVLAPVLY
+1063 NGDEVLAPVLY
-1074 LASNADRQSTAAG
+1074 LASNANRRSTAAG

-1265 TTVSSSIMG
+1265 TNVSSSIMG
-1274 DKGISIESGS
+1274 DKVISIESGS

-1291 TLVAGTDK
+1291 NLVAGTNE
-1299 EKADIDV
+1299 EKADIDI
-1306 KAGGDIVVA
+1306 KAGGDIIVA
-1315 SGKDTSSYNESSSS
+1315 SGKDTASYNESSSS

-1343 DENTAASQLYASGN
+1343 DENTAASQLIASGN
-1357 INLKADEN
+1357 INLKADGN
-1365 AVISGSGINAG
+1365 AVISGSDVSAG
-1376 GNVGIEGN
+1376 EKVSIEGD
-1384 SVALLGAQ
+1384 SLALLGAQ

-1428 TELNSGTRV
+1428 SELNSGTWV
-1437 TGGTDVT
+1437 SGGTDVT
-1444 LKARDTDVN
+1444 LKAKNTDVN
-1453 IIGSSI
+1453 VIGSSI

-1474 VTPGAESSASLE
+1474 VTPGAESSASFE
-1486 KQRRSGFGFSF
+1486 KERRSGFGIQVK
-1497 SSGDGSVS
+1497 SGSGSASVG
-1505 IGLGYGKSLDQTQQS
+1505 IGYGKSLDQTKQS
-1520 SETNAKSVLFAGRDV
+1520 SETNAQSVLFAGRDLTI
-1535 SVSADRDANLQA
+1535 SSGRDANMQA
-1547 AKATAAGSVTIDAK
+1547 AHASGDRDVSITAKRD
-1561 NNVNLLSAIDT
+1561 VNLLSAQDKS
-1572 TNYEHIHQE
+1572 NYEHLHEE
-1581 LFAGISLNLQ
+1581 LFAGISVSVSTSIVNAATSVRGAAQ
-1591 SKLLGVGQSLVAA
+1591 KLTTINDGYSAANAAFASLK
-1604 GESMGGENGAYSIAP
+1604 AYD
-1619 AALAAYRAYKALNN
+1619 ALNN
-1633 GGAAPSLSLTIGGT
+1633 IAKGDNLASASLTVGFSYEKQKEALST
-1647 SQKTTQTASNST
+1647 SV
-1659 PVVTEIQSGSSTSIK
+1659 PVPTEIRAGQSIM
-1674 AQDGSI
+1674 I
-1680 AGHGVQIAA
+1680 AASENVTGNAAQIAA
-1689 GAGLSSAS
+1689 GYDNDGNIALSSDEKAGDITLKAGKNIVLESAQANNSSFSSTTSAGASFGLSAGIGIQGVSAGLTGGANISAGRSNANGTSQVNSHVNGTGGVTLTSGQDTRLAGAVISGDTITAKVGGDLTIASVPDTGESSNRSAS
-1697 SGSVLLSAGKDIS
+1697 AGFSLGGGQLLSGVQVGGGRGLGKTNWIEEQSGLVASGKMDVAVGGNTDLSAGKIVSETGDLTLDTGTLTHDNFEGS
-1710 LEGAKGS
+1710 QKFEGFSLDLGVDLSGSNDASGNSTANHTLEGSYKLNDTRQTVRATVGPGDVMVRNHEEQASREQTGLSTHPLVELNRDPDRAHEITKDKHVELDVYLSTNSLKAATEVGKTLIDAVGS
-1717 QSFNAHSTS
+1717 AIDRMVADGKLSGADSNSVKALLAYRDDQKVMAQLASCGQQRGDAGSGLFDWLITPAYASAATCLISAGGTTISITPQGALTCLVTVEQFNALATFTARSAASTIALTLS
-1726 ASASI
+1726 FVLTPSTA
-1731 GIDLTNGGPVGNAAY
+1731 GVEIDETKKLTDGTLIHVTGQQSEMKRQILVTLPNGQQTALILTTNDRGGFNLES
-1746 GKTKIGSETT
+1746 GS
-1756 FEVNSHVSGTGAV
+1756 VSGA
-1769 ALNSGN
+1769 
-1775 DTSLKG
+1775 
-1781 AVVSGNTVIANVGG
+1781 
-1795 DLKVESPQD
+1795 EMSP
-1804 TSTYRETG
+1804 SML
-1812 VSASGGFGAGGLSGG
+1812 ASMAGQLSSGG
-1827 VSKSNVKGDYANVTE
+1827 VQIVYN
-1842 QSGFVAGSD
+1842 
-1851 GYHVSVGG
+1851 
-1859 GVDLKGGVI
+1859 
-1868 ASTAEK
+1868 
-1874 EKNSLTADHL
+1874 EKNGDQK
-1884 TYSDVENTSKAS
+1884 YFPPPRTSE
-1896 ASRVGVNLGPTG
+1896 GITG
-1908 IPVPVVGQP
+1908 IPGLVKVKPISGRPRWRDKKGNIYEWDFQ
-1917 VEEEDHGVA
+1917 HG
-1926 RATLTPG
+1926 TL
-1933 NLSLANQ
+1933 
-1940 TQDLA
+1940 
-1945 SLNTDL
+1945 
-1951 SNANSQVDPLH
+1951 
-1962 IARLKAKQQSA
+1962 
-1973 AALSELLNSG
+1973 
-1983 IGDLSEKLGLEEGS
+1983 EKFDKTGKKHLGE
-1997 LAKTSLHT
+1997 
-2005 FAAAFVAATVG
+2005 F
-2016 GDIGS
+2016 
-2021 AALAGALSEIA
+2021 
-2032 NGALQ
+2032 
-2037 DVLKA
+2037 
-2042 DPSLTPMQKS
+2042 DPSTGKQTKPAK
-2052 AITQWV
+2052 
-2058 AALVGAVA
+2058 
-2066 GGQAG
+2066 GGR
-2071 AAAALDNV
+2071 N
-2079 NHNFL
+2079 
-2084 THKQVEDLEEELRSC
+2084 
-2099 EASSDPA
+2099 
-2106 SCKTAVSTKY
+2106 
-2116 SQLDFEQEKQLDA
+2116 
-2129 CRSRECVE
+2129 
-2137 NLLGD
+2137 
-2142 LKDNPRLAYLD
+2142 
-2153 VLKLQELG
+2153 
-2161 VNEQLAQRL
+2161 
-2170 LAYQVMERWVTGD
+2170 TG
-2183 ATTFEQ
+2183 
-2189 RIMDV
+2189 
-2194 AAGVG
+2194 
-2199 YCEDHGGSNG
+2199 
-2209 CFLAGQAARYMS
+2209 
-2221 STVQEIA
+2221 
-2228 FGALGLPFAA
+2228 
-2238 AQSVQFRKI
+2238 
-2247 TTSDGKSVL
+2247 
-2256 VPDGYRP
+2256 
-2263 LSGAGAAGNDV
+2263 
-2274 GGLPA
+2274 
-2279 GFARVL
+2279 
-2285 DRDGNIV
+2285 
-2292 IADSRGNI
+2292 
-2300 FDSIDAL
+2300 
-2307 PVPTGQFSGKYNSN
+2307 
-2321 PKHDQVRPGVS
+2321 
-2332 PQPTN
+2332 
-2337 GETMLSQSVPV
+2337 
-2348 GGNSSARI
+2348 
-2356 GYDKGAREIV
+2356 KG
-2366 VFRKDSEST
+2366 
-2375 YHGYAVP
+2375 
-2382 AWNELRQSEKNALIR
+2382 
-2397 AGLFTSKGRPIE
+2397 